1 MRAEAGGGRLDCFIR
16 LAWTGTSWLLVP
28 ASILTRPDLSASVV
42 TGVTIPEGTDIIV
55 TEAIESLSS
64 PGSGSGSILLV
75 L

>member
-16 LAWTGTSWLLVP
+16 LGWTGTSWLLVL